1 MVTLHFC
8 VVFIQVTTP
17 YNCQCVNELSKIS
30 GVLKELLQKYSDTAT
45 RVDRMYVF
53 LKQGRVVA
61 KADVSQGDAH
71 ADNSQD
77 SLNDSAVVE
86 DDAKFVSV
94 SGFYYST
101 WT

>member
-1 MVTLHFC
+1 MYFC

-17 YNCQCVNELSKIS
+17 YNYQCVKLSKIL
-30 GVLKELLQKYSDTAT
+30 GVLKELLQKYSDTTT

-71 ADNSQD
+71 TDNSQD
-77 SLNDSAVVE
+77 PLNDSAVVE
-86 DDAKFVSV
+86 DDAKFASV
-94 SGFYYST
+94 VAST
-101 WT
+101 KI